1 MSKVFRRP
9 MFRGGSTNMNG
20 IMSGIEDRKNYSIG
34 TEDPAA
40 TPVSAGDRYKEIY
53 DKYAQPTIDP
63 LGKYLIQG
71 SLQGFSENRGGSTLG
86 NLGLAFGGE
95 KLDTLF
101 SDIEGQRTGK
111 RDMELAKLGYDIDEE
126 ERQKAIAREDA
137 LRKEDIGIAEATFIR
152 ENEAKIAAEKL
163 KGENADARLLKKL
176 QNNIDVAK
184 IKLKTP
190 GSNFQKDFTPDRK
203 YYELMKDRTNS
214 AAELQSFQKP
224 NIEQKFPRGT
234 AQFDAYYSTDLLQ
247 SDNPVAK
254 EIRSSFERFVP
265 YDSKKGTLNY
275 SEMIPGM
282 YYYDPKRNVYIT
294 NVPPSDEDAEGGF
307 YVVNP
312 TTYEKRKLNP

>member
-20 IMSGIEDRKNYSIG
+20 IMSGIEDRKNYQVG
-34 TEDPAA
+34 TPNPAA
-40 TPVSAGDRYKEIY
+40 TPVSAGDRYKEVY

-95 KLDTLF
+95 KLNTLF
-101 SDIEGQRTGK
+101 SDIEGQRTSA
-111 RDMELAKLGYDIDEE
+111 RDMELAKLGYDIEDE
-126 ERQKAIAREDA
+126 KAKEAIKREDF
-137 LRKEDIGIAEATFIR
+137 LRKEDIGIAETTFIR
-152 ENEAKIAAEKL
+152 ENEAKMAAEKL
-163 KGENADARLLKKL
+163 KGENADARLIKKL

-214 AAELQSFQKP
+214 AAEIKYGQRA
-224 NIEQKFPRGT
+224 NVEQKFPRGT

-275 SEMIPGM
+275 SDMIPGM

>member
-1 MSKVFRRP
+1 
-9 MFRGGSTNMNG
+9 MNG
-20 IMSGIEDRKNYSIG
+20 IMSGIEDRKNYQVG
-34 TEDPAA
+34 TPKPAA
-40 TPVSAGDRYKEIY
+40 TPVSAGDRYKEVY

-63 LGKYLIQG
+63 LGKYLIQSG
-71 SLQGFSENRGGSTLG
+71 LQGLSETSGGSTLG
-86 NLGLAFGGE
+86 NLGKAFGGE
-95 KLDTLF
+95 NLNQFFD
-101 SDIEGQRTGK
+101 SVEGKRTSA
-111 RDMELAKLGYDIDEE
+111 RDMELAKLGYDIEDE
-126 ERQKAIAREDA
+126 KAKEAISREDF
-137 LRKEDIGIAEATFIR
+137 LRKEDIGIAETSFIR

-163 KGENADARLLKKL
+163 KGENADARLIKEL

-184 IKLKTP
+184 IKSQTTT

-214 AAELQSFQKP
+214 AAEIKYGQRA

-265 YDSKKGTLNY
+265 YDSKKGTLSYND
-275 SEMIPGM
+275 MIPGM
-282 YYYDPKRNVYIT
+282 YYYDPKRSVYIT

>member
-1 MSKVFRRP
+1 
-9 MFRGGSTNMNG
+9 MNG
-20 IMSGIEDRKNYSIG
+20 IMSGIEDRKNYANG
-34 TEDPAA
+34 
-40 TPVSAGDRYKEIY
+40 SAGDRYKEIY

-95 KLDTLF
+95 KLNTLF

-126 ERQKAIAREDA
+126 TRQEAIARENE

-163 KGENADARLLKKL
+163 KGENADARLIKEL
-176 QNNIDVAK
+176 QNNIDVAN
-184 IKLKTP
+184 IKSKTTL
-190 GSNFQKDFTPDRK
+190 SNFQKDFTPDRK

-214 AAELQSFQKP
+214 AAEIKYGQRA
-224 NIEQKFPRGT
+224 NVEQKFPRGT

-265 YDSKKGTLNY
+265 FDSKKGTLNY
-275 SEMIPGM
+275 SDMIPGM

-307 YVVNP
+307 YIVNP
-312 TTYEKRKLNP
+312 STYEKRKLNP

>member
-1 MSKVFRRP
+1 
-9 MFRGGSTNMNG
+9 MNG
-20 IMSGIEDRKNYSIG
+20 IMSGIEDRKNYANG
-34 TEDPAA
+34 PENPAA

-95 KLDTLF
+95 KLNQLF

-163 KGENADARLLKKL
+163 KGENADARLLKEL

-184 IKLKTP
+184 IKSKTS

-214 AAELQSFQKP
+214 AADLEYGKRP
-224 NIEQKFPRGT
+224 NIEQTFPRGT
-234 AQFDAYYSTDLLQ
+234 AKFDAYYSTDLLQ

-254 EIRSSFERFVP
+254 EIRSSFENFVP
-265 YDSKKGTLNY
+265 YDSKKRKLVY
-275 SEMIPGM
+275 EDMIPGM
-282 YYYDPKRNVYIT
+282 YYYDPNRNVYIT
-294 NVPPSDEDAEGGF
+294 NVPPSEDEEGGY
-307 YVVNP
+307 YVVSP